1 MKKIILLL
9 TASLM
14 VLSLAACGGKGNET
28 KATDAPATQAQQ
40 GGSETSD
47 KGFTFT
53 TNGVEI
59 YMDEDAAPVI
69 EGLGEYKDYT
79 ESSSCAFE
87 GMDKSYFYGSY
98 YVLTGSLS
106 GREFISG
113 LYFVDDTVETDEG
126 LCIGDSKDK
135 VEQLYGTDGFNGSNA
150 YVMDKGPSKL
160 TIILEGDEVSGITYT
175 VIK

>member
-47 KGFTFT
+47 KGF
-53 TNGVEI
+53 
-59 YMDEDAAPVI
+59 
-69 EGLGEYKDYT
+69 
-79 ESSSCAFE
+79 AFE

-160 TIILEGDEVSGITYT
+160 TIILEGDEVSGITYA